1 MSAHVA
7 SYWPRF
13 LIPIEMLAAFDLDG
27 DGVPEFSSQHDL
39 VRRTGGMFRAV
50 YNVSPGYFDC
60 PC

>member
-1 MSAHVA
+1 
-7 SYWPRF
+7 
-13 LIPIEMLAAFDLDG
+13 MLAAFDLDG